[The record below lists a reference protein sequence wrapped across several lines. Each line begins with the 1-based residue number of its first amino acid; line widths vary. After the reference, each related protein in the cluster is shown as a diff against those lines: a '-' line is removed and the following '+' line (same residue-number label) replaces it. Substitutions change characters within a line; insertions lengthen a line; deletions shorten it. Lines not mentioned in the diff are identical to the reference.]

1 MFPDCQRPVR
11 CCDGFI
17 VCDNNHGKSIARTA
31 YLKRLTH
38 HRHKLADG
46 GVEVNSQVRDDRASW
61 PRRRGLAIEHG
72 TSTDE
77 QAEQLP
83 SIVGNQ
89 TRHRRHRFLGTSSP
103 GPEQCPMSAESS
115 CSSAKR
121 STRPR

>member
-46 GVEVNSQVRDDRASW
+46 GVEVNSQVRHM
-61 PRRRGLAIEHG
+61 II
-72 TSTDE
+72 T
-77 QAEQLP
+77 
-83 SIVGNQ
+83 
-89 TRHRRHRFLGTSSP
+89 
-103 GPEQCPMSAESS
+103 
-115 CSSAKR
+115 
-121 STRPR
+121 

>member
-46 GVEVNSQVRDDRASW
+46 GVEVNSQVRD
-61 PRRRGLAIEHG
+61 EHV
-72 TSTDE
+72 E
-77 QAEQLP
+77 QAGRQA
-83 SIVGNQ
+83 G
-89 TRHRRHRFLGTSSP
+89 R
-103 GPEQCPMSAESS
+103 
-115 CSSAKR
+115 
-121 STRPR
+121 